1 MTTLTVDMKSE
12 EIDLPELELIEIN
25 IEELESDAI
34 YMAVTRC

>member
-1 MTTLTVDMKSE
+1 MTTLTIDVESKE
-12 EIDLPELELIEIN
+12 VDLPELELIEIN